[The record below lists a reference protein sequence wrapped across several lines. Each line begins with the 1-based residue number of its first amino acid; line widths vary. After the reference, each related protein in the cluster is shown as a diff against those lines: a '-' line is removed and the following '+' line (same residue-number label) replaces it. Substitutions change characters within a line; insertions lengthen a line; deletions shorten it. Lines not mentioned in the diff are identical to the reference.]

1 MSRLNSGPMAFSG
14 KVMKAVGVAGVDV
27 SENGVSK
34 RLQIVMTP
42 ENSPALF
49 GLAGCGRFDWIWG
62 KFLICIT

>member
-1 MSRLNSGPMAFSG
+1 MSRLNSGPMTFSG

-49 GLAGCGRFDWIWG
+49 GCSWLWQI
-62 KFLICIT
+62 